1 MDSNDLN
8 TMIDKIFSNII
19 NDLNI
24 QKEKLLNSLSINNIN
39 RQTKILDKKNLD
51 GFIYYYDKENNI
63 KYDTSGNIIN

>member
-39 RQTKILDKKNLD
+39 KQTKILDKKNLD